1 MSSIQFHLPEAPMKF
16 RNQTL
21 TIAMLLASSAALAGK
36 AVPYSYLGTP
46 ETANVSAT
54 PVSCSQGA
62 CSPSIALVGG
72 GYDVGEAFRWMIGR
86 AGVTKATGGR
96 FVIIRATGTD
106 AYNPYI
112 YSRLG
117 QVDPTSPRGYDMVG
131 GADLGLT
138 SVETLVISSRAAAED
153 PQVLKVVGRAN
164 AIFIA
169 GGDQADYYNYW
180 QGTSLN
186 TLIQKAVAAGI
197 PVGGTSAGTSMLGQ
211 YAFAALNGAVESA
224 AALGDPFNRYVTI
237 DPLNT
242 SSKKF
247 VQTGSFLSVATLGK
261 TIADPHFNTRDRLG
275 RLFSFVARIGNG
287 CSGGVTNYGDVAGIG
302 IDEETAVLIS
312 GAPGAAKAE
321 LVANPYNAENTSALY
336 TAQNSAYFVKYT
348 GAPSQ
353 CVAGKPLVDNSGI
366 QVYRLSAQPSK
377 PSPYPSAPQYSFK
390 ANASFNTSNWTSQAV
405 QTYADGSSLNGPY
418 YYGASGGAILGN
430 TVH

>member
-1 MSSIQFHLPEAPMKF
+1 MKF
-16 RNQTL
+16 RNKPMY
-21 TIAMLLASSAALAGK
+21 IALFLLASNAASAAK
-36 AVPYSYLGTP
+36 AVTYSYLGNP
-46 ETANVSAT
+46 ETASVSAT
-54 PVSCSQGA
+54 PVSCAQGA

-72 GYDVGEAFRWMIGR
+72 GYDVGEAFRWMIAR
-86 AGVTKATGGR
+86 AGITKATGGR

-112 YSRLG
+112 FSRLG
-117 QVDPTSPRGYDMVG
+117 QVDTTSPKGYEMVG

-138 SVETLVISSRAAAED
+138 SVETLVISSRAMAED
-153 PQVLKVVGRAN
+153 PLVQKVVGRAN

-180 QGTSLN
+180 QSTSLN

-197 PVGGTSAGTSMLGQ
+197 PVGGTSAGTAMLGQ
-211 YAFAALNGAVESA
+211 YAFAALNGAVESP
-224 AALGDPFNRYVTI
+224 AALSDPFNRSVTL

-247 VQTGSFLSVATLGK
+247 VQTGSFLNVATLGK
-261 TIADPHFNTRDRLG
+261 TITDPHFNTRDRLG

-287 CSGGVTNYGDVAGIG
+287 CTGGVTNYGDVAGIG

-321 LVANPYNAENTSALY
+321 LVANPYNAENTTSLY

-348 GAPSQ
+348 SAPTQ

-377 PSPYPSAPQYSFK
+377 PSPYPTAPQYSFK
-390 ANASFNTSNWTSQAV
+390 ASASFNTSNWASQVV
-405 QTYADGSSLNGPY
+405 QTYGDGSSLNGPY
-418 YYGASGGAILGN
+418 YYGAAGGAVLGSS
-430 TVH
+430 VR

>member
-1 MSSIQFHLPEAPMKF
+1 MKF
-16 RNQTL
+16 RNKSL
-21 TIAMLLASSAALAGK
+21 YVALFLLASNAASAAK
-36 AVPYSYLGTP
+36 AVTYSYLGNP
-46 ETANVSAT
+46 ESTNVTAT
-54 PVSCSQGA
+54 PVSCAQGA

-72 GYDVGEAFRWMIGR
+72 GYDVGEAFRWMIAR
-86 AGVTKATGGR
+86 AGITKTTGGR
-96 FVIIRATGTD
+96 FVIIRATGTG

-112 YSRLG
+112 YSSLG
-117 QVDPTSPRGYDMVG
+117 QVDSTSPRNYEMVG
-131 GADLGLT
+131 GIDLGVT

-153 PQVLKVVGRAN
+153 PFVLKVVGRAN

-180 QGTSLN
+180 QSTSLN
-186 TLIQKAVAAGI
+186 SLIQKARYCRHSGRRHQRRHRHAGPI
-197 PVGGTSAGTSMLGQ
+197 RLRRAERRIESP
-211 YAFAALNGAVESA
+211 AALSN
-224 AALGDPFNRYVTI
+224 PFDKAVTI

-247 VQTGSFLSVATLGK
+247 VQTGSFVNVASLGK
-261 TIADPHFNTRDRLG
+261 TITDPHFNTRDRLG

-287 CSGGVTNYGDVAGIG
+287 CTGGVTNYGDVAGIG

-321 LVANPYNAENTSALY
+321 LAVNPYNAENTTSLY

-348 GAPSQ
+348 SAPTQ

-390 ANASFNTSNWTSQAV
+390 SSASFNTSNWPSQVV
-405 QTYADGSSLNGPY
+405 QTYGDGSSLNGPY
-418 YYGASGGAILGN
+418 YYGASGGAVLGN

>member
-1 MSSIQFHLPEAPMKF
+1 MKF
-16 RNQTL
+16 RNPSL
-21 TIAMLLASSAALAGK
+21 CIAVFLLASNAATAAK
-36 AVPYSYLGTP
+36 AVTYSYLGNP
-46 ETANVSAT
+46 EAANVTAK
-54 PVSCSQGA
+54 PVSCAQGA

-72 GYDVGEAFRWMIGR
+72 GYDVGEAFRWMIAR
-86 AGVTKATGGR
+86 AGITPSTGGR

-117 QVDPTSPRGYDMVG
+117 QVDTTSPRGYEMVG
-131 GADLGLT
+131 GIDLGLS
-138 SVETLVISSRAAAED
+138 SVETLVISSRAMAED

-180 QGTSLN
+180 QSTSLAN
-186 TLIQKAVAAGI
+186 LIQKAVNAGI
-197 PVGGTSAGTSMLGQ
+197 PVGGTSAGTAMLGQ
-211 YAFAALNGAVESA
+211 YAFAALNGAIESP
-224 AALGDPFNRYVTI
+224 AALSDPFSRYVTI

-247 VQTGSFLSVATLGK
+247 VQTGPFVSVPTLGK
-261 TIADPHFNTRDRLG
+261 MITDTHFNTRDRLG

-287 CSGGVTNYGDVAGIG
+287 CTGGVTNYGDVAGIG

-321 LVANPYNAENTSALY
+321 LAVNPYNAENSTSLY

-348 GAPSQ
+348 AAPSQ
-353 CVAGKPLVDNSGI
+353 CAAKQPLVSNSGI
-366 QVYRLSAQPSK
+366 QVYRLSAQPGK
-377 PSPYPSAPQYSFK
+377 PSPYPAAPQYSFK
-390 ANASFNTSNWTSQAV
+390 ANASFNTANWASQAV
-405 QTYADGSSLNGPY
+405 QTYADGSSLNGPF
-418 YYGASGGAILGN
+418 YYGASGGTVLGN
-430 TVH
+430 QVR

>member
-1 MSSIQFHLPEAPMKF
+1 MKF
-16 RNQTL
+16 RNKSL
-21 TIAMLLASSAALAGK
+21 YIALFLLASNVASAAK
-36 AVPYSYLGTP
+36 AVTYSYLGNP
-46 ETANVSAT
+46 ETANVTAT
-54 PVSCSQGA
+54 PVSCAQGA

-72 GYDVGEAFRWMIGR
+72 GYDVGEAFRWMISR
-86 AGVTKATGGR
+86 AGITKTTGGR

-112 YSRLG
+112 FSRLG
-117 QVDPTSPRGYDMVG
+117 QVDTTSPKGYEMVG

-138 SVETLVISSRAAAED
+138 SVETLVISSRAMAED
-153 PQVLKVVGRAN
+153 PLVQKVIGRAN

-180 QGTSLN
+180 QSTSLN

-197 PVGGTSAGTSMLGQ
+197 PVGGTSAGTAMLGQ
-211 YAFAALNGAVESA
+211 YAFAALNGAVESP
-224 AALGDPFNRYVTI
+224 AALSDPFNRYVTL

-247 VQTGSFLSVATLGK
+247 VQTGSFLNVATLGK
-261 TIADPHFNTRDRLG
+261 TITDPHFNTRDRLG

-287 CSGGVTNYGDVAGIG
+287 CTGGVTNYGDVAGIG

-312 GAPGAAKAE
+312 GAPGAARAE
-321 LVANPYNAENTSALY
+321 LVANPYNAENTTSLY

-348 GAPSQ
+348 SAPTQ

-390 ANASFNTSNWTSQAV
+390 ASASFNTSNWASQVV
-405 QTYADGSSLNGPY
+405 QTYGDGSSLNGPY
-418 YYGASGGAILGN
+418 YYGASGGAVLGG
-430 TVH
+430 TVR

>member
-1 MSSIQFHLPEAPMKF
+1 MKF
-16 RNQTL
+16 RNPSL
-21 TIAMLLASSAALAGK
+21 CIAAFLLASNAATAAK
-36 AVPYSYLGTP
+36 AVTYSYLGNP
-46 ETANVSAT
+46 ETANVTAK
-54 PVSCSQGA
+54 PVSCAQGA

-72 GYDVGEAFRWMIGR
+72 GYDVGEAFRWMIAR
-86 AGVTKATGGR
+86 AGITPATGGR

-117 QVDPTSPRGYDMVG
+117 QVDTTSPRGYEMVG
-131 GADLGLT
+131 GIDLGLS
-138 SVETLVISSRAAAED
+138 SVETLVISSRAMAED

-180 QGTSLN
+180 QSTSLN
-186 TLIQKAVAAGI
+186 TLIQKAIAAGI
-197 PVGGTSAGTSMLGQ
+197 PVGGTSAGTAMLGQ
-211 YAFAALNGAVESA
+211 YAYAALNGSIESPG
-224 AALGDPFNRYVTI
+224 ALGNPFDKAVTI

-247 VQTGSFLSVATLGK
+247 VQTGSFVNVAQLAN
-261 TIADPHFNTRDRLG
+261 TITDMHFNTRDRMG
-275 RLFSFVARIGNG
+275 RLFSFMARVGKG
-287 CSGGVTNYGDVAGIG
+287 CTGGVVNYGDVVGMG

-321 LVANPYNAENTSALY
+321 LAVNPYNAENTTSLY
-336 TAQNSAYFVKYT
+336 TAQNSAYFVRYT
-348 GAPSQ
+348 AAPSQ
-353 CVAGKPLVDNSGI
+353 CVAGKPLVSNSGV
-366 QVYRLSAQPSK
+366 QVYRLSGQPGK

-390 ANASFNTSNWTSQAV
+390 ASASFNTSNWGAQVV

-418 YYGASGGAILGN
+418 YYGASGGAVVGN
-430 TVH
+430 TVR

>member
-1 MSSIQFHLPEAPMKF
+1 
-16 RNQTL
+16 
-21 TIAMLLASSAALAGK
+21 
-36 AVPYSYLGTP
+36 
-46 ETANVSAT
+46 
-54 PVSCSQGA
+54 
-62 CSPSIALVGG
+62 VGG
-72 GYDVGEAFRWMIGR
+72 GYDVGEAFRWMIAR
-86 AGVTKATGGR
+86 AGITKATGGR

-117 QVDPTSPRGYDMVG
+117 QIDPTSPRGYEMVG
-131 GADLGLT
+131 GVDLGLT

-164 AIFIA
+164 AVFIA
-169 GGDQADYYNYW
+169 GGDQADYYNDW

-186 TLIQKAVAAGI
+186 TLLQKAVANGI

-211 YAFAALNGAVESA
+211 YAFAALYGAVESP
-224 AALGDPFNRYVTI
+224 AALSDPFNRYVTI

-242 SSKKF
+242 ASKKF
-247 VQTGSFLSVATLGK
+247 VQTGSFLNVATLGK
-261 TIADPHFNTRDRLG
+261 MIVDPHFNTRDRLG

-287 CSGGVTNYGDVAGIG
+287 CTGGVTAYGDVAGIG

-321 LVANPYNAENTSALY
+321 LAANPYNAGNTTPLY

-366 QVYRLSAQPSK
+366 QVYRLSAQPGK
-377 PSPYPSAPQYSFK
+377 PSPYPAAPQYSFK
-390 ANASFNTSNWTSQAV
+390 ASASFDTSNWTAQAV
-405 QTYADGSSLNGPY
+405 QTYGDGSSLNGPY
-418 YYGASGGAILGN
+418 YYGASGGAVLGN

>member
-1 MSSIQFHLPEAPMKF
+1 MKF
-16 RNQTL
+16 RNPSL
-21 TIAMLLASSAALAGK
+21 CIVAFLLASNTATAAK
-36 AVPYSYLGTP
+36 AVTYSYLGNP
-46 ETANVSAT
+46 ETANVTAK
-54 PVSCSQGA
+54 PVSCAQGA

-72 GYDVGEAFRWMIGR
+72 GYDVGEAFRWMIAR
-86 AGVTKATGGR
+86 AGITPATGGR

-117 QVDPTSPRGYDMVG
+117 QVDTSSPRGYEMVG
-131 GADLGLT
+131 GIDLGLS
-138 SVETLVISSRAAAED
+138 SVETLVISSRAMAED

-180 QGTSLN
+180 QSTSLAN
-186 TLIQKAVAAGI
+186 LIQKAVNAGI
-197 PVGGTSAGTSMLGQ
+197 PVGGTSAGTAMLGQ
-211 YAFAALNGAVESA
+211 YAFAALNGSIETPG
-224 AALGDPFNRYVTI
+224 ALSNPFDRAVTI

-247 VQTGSFLSVATLGK
+247 VQTGPFVSVPTLGK
-261 TIADPHFNTRDRLG
+261 MITDSHFNTRDRLG

-287 CSGGVTNYGDVAGIG
+287 CTGGVTNYGDVAGIG

-321 LVANPYNAENTSALY
+321 LAVNPYNAENTTSLY

-348 GAPSQ
+348 AAPSQ
-353 CVAGKPLVDNSGI
+353 CAAKQPLVSNSGI
-366 QVYRLSAQPSK
+366 QVYRLSGQPGK

-390 ANASFNTSNWTSQAV
+390 ANASFNTSNWASQLV

-418 YYGASGGAILGN
+418 YYGASGGAVLGSSIR
-430 TVH
+430 

>member
-1 MSSIQFHLPEAPMKF
+1 MKF
-16 RNQTL
+16 RHTPL
-21 TIAMLLASSAALAGK
+21 CAALFLLASTSHAATAAKGYT
-36 AVPYSYLGTP
+36 YSYLGNP
-46 ETANVSAT
+46 DNPSVSAT
-54 PVSCSQGA
+54 PASCVKGA
-62 CSPSIALVGG
+62 CTPSVALVGG
-72 GYDVGEAFRWMIGR
+72 GYDVGEAFRWMIAR
-86 AGVTKATGGR
+86 AGISRTTGGR

-117 QVDPTSPRGYDMVG
+117 QVDPTSPRGYEMVG

-138 SVETLVISSRAAAED
+138 SVETLVIPDRAAAED
-153 PQVLKVVGRAN
+153 PFVLKVIGRAS

-169 GGDQADYYNYW
+169 GGDQADYYNDW

-186 TLIQKAVAAGI
+186 NLIQKAVAAGI
-197 PVGGTSAGTSMLGQ
+197 PVGGTSAGTAMLGQ
-211 YAFAALNGAVESA
+211 YAFAALNGNVDSSQ
-224 AALGDPFNRYVTI
+224 ALSDPFNRYVTI

-247 VQTGSFLSVATLGK
+247 VQSGSFLNIASLGN
-261 TIADPHFNTRDRLG
+261 TITDPHFNTRDRLG
-275 RLFSFVARIGNG
+275 RLFSFVARIGKA
-287 CSGGVTNYGDVAGIG
+287 CTGGVVNTGDVAGIG
-302 IDEETAVLIS
+302 IDEETALLIS
-312 GAPGAAKAE
+312 GAAGSAKAE
-321 LVANPYNAENTSALY
+321 MAVNPYNAENTTSLY

-348 GAPSQ
+348 NAPTQ

-377 PSPYPSAPQYSFK
+377 TSPYASAPQYSFK
-390 ANASFNTSNWTSQAV
+390 VSASFNTGTWTSQMV

-418 YYGASGGAILGN
+418 YYGTSGGAVLGN

>member
-1 MSSIQFHLPEAPMKF
+1 MKI
-16 RNQTL
+16 RNKSMY
-21 TIAMLLASSAALAGK
+21 IALFLLASNAASAAK
-36 AVPYSYLGTP
+36 AVTYSFLGNP
-46 ETANVSAT
+46 ETASVSAT
-54 PVSCSQGA
+54 PVSCAQGA

-72 GYDVGEAFRWMIGR
+72 GYDVGESFRWMIAR
-86 AGVTKATGGR
+86 AGITKATGGR

-112 YSRLG
+112 FSRLG
-117 QVDPTSPRGYDMVG
+117 QVDTTSPKGYEMVG

-138 SVETLVISSRAAAED
+138 SVETLVISSRAMAED
-153 PQVLKVVGRAN
+153 PLVQKVVGRAN

-180 QGTSLN
+180 QSTSLN

-197 PVGGTSAGTSMLGQ
+197 PVGGTSAGTAMLGQ
-211 YAFAALNGAVESA
+211 YAFAALNGAVESP
-224 AALGDPFNRYVTI
+224 AALSDPFNRSVTL

-247 VQTGSFLSVATLGK
+247 VQTGSFLNVATLGK
-261 TIADPHFNTRDRLG
+261 TITDPHFNTRDRLG

-287 CSGGVTNYGDVAGIG
+287 CTGGVTNYGDVAGIG

-321 LVANPYNAENTSALY
+321 LVANPYNAENTTSLY

-348 GAPSQ
+348 SAPTQ

-377 PSPYPSAPQYSFK
+377 PSPYPTAPQYSFK
-390 ANASFNTSNWTSQAV
+390 ASASFNTSNWASQVV
-405 QTYADGSSLNGPY
+405 QTYGDGSSLNGPY
-418 YYGASGGAILGN
+418 YYGAAGGAVLGSS
-430 TVH
+430 VR

>member
-1 MSSIQFHLPEAPMKF
+1 MKF
-16 RNQTL
+16 RNPSL
-21 TIAMLLASSAALAGK
+21 CIAVFLLASNAAIATK
-36 AVPYSYLGTP
+36 AVTYSYLGNP
-46 ETANVSAT
+46 ETANVTAK
-54 PVSCSQGA
+54 PVSCAQGA

-72 GYDVGEAFRWMIGR
+72 GYDVGEAFRWMIAR
-86 AGVTKATGGR
+86 AGITPSTGGR

-117 QVDPTSPRGYDMVG
+117 QVDNTSPRGYEMVG
-131 GADLGLT
+131 GIDLGLS
-138 SVETLVISSRAAAED
+138 SVETLVISSRAMAED

-180 QGTSLN
+180 QSTSLAN
-186 TLIQKAVAAGI
+186 LIQKAINAGI
-197 PVGGTSAGTSMLGQ
+197 PVGGTSAGTAMLGQ
-211 YAFAALNGAVESA
+211 YAYAALNGSIESPG
-224 AALGDPFNRYVTI
+224 ALGNPFDKAVTI

-247 VQTGSFLSVATLGK
+247 LQTGSFVNVAQLAN
-261 TIADPHFNTRDRLG
+261 TITDMHFNTRDRMG
-275 RLFSFVARIGNG
+275 RLFSFMARIGKG
-287 CSGGVTNYGDVAGIG
+287 CTGGVVNYGDVVGMG

-321 LVANPYNAENTSALY
+321 LAVNPYNAENTTSLY

-348 GAPSQ
+348 AAPSQ
-353 CVAGKPLVDNSGI
+353 CVTGKPLVSNSGV
-366 QVYRLSAQPSK
+366 QVYRLSGQPGK

-390 ANASFNTSNWTSQAV
+390 ASASFNTANWTSQVV

-418 YYGASGGAILGN
+418 YYGAAGGLVLGN
-430 TVH
+430 NVR

>member
-1 MSSIQFHLPEAPMKF
+1 MKF
-16 RNQTL
+16 RNSSLFATL
-21 TIAMLLASSAALAGK
+21 FLLASATNAAKGTT
-36 AVPYSYLGTP
+36 YSFLGNP
-46 ETANVSAT
+46 DNPNVSAK
-54 PVSCSQGA
+54 PVSCAQGA

-72 GYDVGEAFRWMIGR
+72 GYDVGEAFRWMIAR
-86 AGVTKATGGR
+86 AGITPATGGR

-117 QVDPTSPRGYDMVG
+117 QVDTTSPKGYEMVG

-138 SVETLVISSRAAAED
+138 SVETLVISSRANAED
-153 PQVLKVVGRAN
+153 PLVLKVIGRAS

-180 QGTSLN
+180 QSTSLN

-197 PVGGTSAGTSMLGQ
+197 PVGGTSAGTAMLGQ
-211 YAFAALNGAVESA
+211 YAYAALNGSIESPGALSNPFDKAVT
-224 AALGDPFNRYVTI
+224 L

-247 VQTGSFLSVATLGK
+247 VQTGSFLNVASLGK
-261 TIADPHFNTRDRLG
+261 TITDSHFNTRDRLG

-287 CSGGVTNYGDVAGIG
+287 CTGGVTNYGDVAGIG
-302 IDEETAVLIS
+302 INEETAVLIS

-321 LVANPYNAENTSALY
+321 LVANPYNADNTTSLY

-348 GAPSQ
+348 GAPTQ

-366 QVYRLSAQPSK
+366 QVYRLSAQPTK
-377 PSPYPSAPQYSFK
+377 PSPYPAAPQYSFK
-390 ANASFNTSNWTSQAV
+390 ASASFNTSNWTSQVV

-418 YYGASGGAILGN
+418 YYGASGGAVLGS

>member
-1 MSSIQFHLPEAPMKF
+1 MQF
-16 RNQTL
+16 RNSSLFATL
-21 TIAMLLASSAALAGK
+21 FLLASASNAAKGYT
-36 AVPYSYLGTP
+36 YSFLGNP
-46 ETANVSAT
+46 DNPNVSAQ
-54 PVSCSQGA
+54 PVSCAQGA

-72 GYDVGEAFRWMIGR
+72 GYDVGEAFRWMIAR
-86 AGVTKATGGR
+86 AGITPATGGR

-117 QVDPTSPRGYDMVG
+117 QVDTTSPKGYEMVG

-138 SVETLVISSRAAAED
+138 SVETLVISSRANAED
-153 PQVLKVVGRAN
+153 PFVLKVIGRAS

-180 QGTSLN
+180 QSTSLN

-197 PVGGTSAGTSMLGQ
+197 PVGGTSAGTAMLGQ
-211 YAFAALNGAVESA
+211 YAFAALNGAIESP
-224 AALGDPFNRYVTI
+224 AALSNPFDRAVTL

-247 VQTGSFLSVATLGK
+247 VQTGSFLN
-261 TIADPHFNTRDRLG
+261 IASLANTVTDMHFNTRDRMG
-275 RLFSFVARIGNG
+275 RLFSFVARIGKG
-287 CSGGVTNYGDVAGIG
+287 CTGGVANYGDVAGIG

-321 LVANPYNAENTSALY
+321 LVANPYNAENTTALY

-348 GAPSQ
+348 GAPTQ

-377 PSPYPSAPQYSFK
+377 PSPYPAAPQYSFK
-390 ANASFNTSNWTSQAV
+390 ASATFNTSNWTSQLV

-418 YYGASGGAILGN
+418 YYGAAGGAVTGS
-430 TVH
+430 TVR

>member
-1 MSSIQFHLPEAPMKF
+1 MQLRNSSLFA
-16 RNQTL
+16 TL
-21 TIAMLLASSAALAGK
+21 FLLASASNAAKGYT
-36 AVPYSYLGTP
+36 YSFLGNP
-46 ETANVSAT
+46 DNPNVTAK
-54 PVSCSQGA
+54 PVSCAQGA
-62 CSPSIALVGG
+62 CSPSVALVGG
-72 GYDVGEAFRWMIGR
+72 GYDVGEAFRWMIAR
-86 AGVTKATGGR
+86 AGITPATGGR

-117 QVDPTSPRGYDMVG
+117 QVDTTSPKGYEMVG

-138 SVETLVISSRAAAED
+138 SVETLVISSRANAED
-153 PQVLKVVGRAN
+153 PFVLKVIGRAS

-180 QGTSLN
+180 QSTSLN

-197 PVGGTSAGTSMLGQ
+197 PVGGTSAGTAMLGQ
-211 YAFAALNGAVESA
+211 YAFAALNGAIESP
-224 AALGDPFNRYVTI
+224 AALSNPFDRAVTL

-247 VQTGSFLSVATLGK
+247 VQTGSFLNVASLANTV
-261 TIADPHFNTRDRLG
+261 TDMHFNTRDRMG
-275 RLFSFVARIGNG
+275 RLFSFVARIGKG
-287 CSGGVTNYGDVAGIG
+287 CTGGVTNYGDVAGIG
-302 IDEETAVLIS
+302 IDEETAVLVS

-321 LVANPYNAENTSALY
+321 LVANPYNAENTNALY

-348 GAPSQ
+348 GAPTQ

-377 PSPYPSAPQYSFK
+377 PSPYPGAPQYSFK
-390 ANASFNTSNWTSQAV
+390 ASATFNTSNWTSQTV

-418 YYGASGGAILGN
+418 YYGASGGAVTGS
-430 TVH
+430 TVR

>member
-1 MSSIQFHLPEAPMKF
+1 MKF
-16 RNQTL
+16 RNSSLFATL
-21 TIAMLLASSAALAGK
+21 FLLASASNAAKGTT
-36 AVPYSYLGTP
+36 YSFLGNP
-46 ETANVSAT
+46 DNPNVSAKPT
-54 PVSCSQGA
+54 SCAQGT

-72 GYDVGEAFRWMIGR
+72 GYDVGEAFRWMIAR
-86 AGVTKATGGR
+86 AGITPATGGR

-117 QVDPTSPRGYDMVG
+117 QVDTTSPKGYEMVG

-138 SVETLVISSRAAAED
+138 SVETLVISSRAMAED
-153 PQVLKVVGRAN
+153 PLVLKVIGRAN

-186 TLIQKAVAAGI
+186 TLIQQAVAAGI
-197 PVGGTSAGTSMLGQ
+197 PVGGTSAGTAMLGQ
-211 YAFAALNGAVESA
+211 YAFAALNGAIESP
-224 AALGDPFNRYVTI
+224 AALSNPYNKAVTI

-247 VQTGSFLSVATLGK
+247 VQTGSFLNIATLGK
-261 TIADPHFNTRDRLG
+261 TITDSHFNTRDRLG

-287 CSGGVTNYGDVAGIG
+287 CTGGVTNYNDVAGIG
-302 IDEETAVLIS
+302 INEETAVLIS

-321 LVANPYNAENTSALY
+321 LVANPYNAENTTSLY

-348 GAPSQ
+348 GAPTQ

-377 PSPYPSAPQYSFK
+377 PSPYPAAPQYSFK
-390 ANASFNTSNWTSQAV
+390 ASASFNTSNWTSQVV
-405 QTYADGSSLNGPY
+405 QTYGDGSSLNGPY
-418 YYGASGGAILGN
+418 YYGASGGAVLGN

>member
-1 MSSIQFHLPEAPMKF
+1 MKF
-16 RNQTL
+16 RNKSL
-21 TIAMLLASSAALAGK
+21 YIALFLLASNVASAAK
-36 AVPYSYLGTP
+36 AVTYSYLGNP
-46 ETANVSAT
+46 ETANVTAT
-54 PVSCSQGA
+54 PVSCAQGA

-72 GYDVGEAFRWMIGR
+72 GYDVGEAFRWMIAR
-86 AGVTKATGGR
+86 AGITKTTGGR

-112 YSRLG
+112 FSRLG
-117 QVDPTSPRGYDMVG
+117 QVDTTSPKGYEMVG

-138 SVETLVISSRAAAED
+138 SVETLVISSRAMAED
-153 PQVLKVVGRAN
+153 PLVQKVIGRAN

-180 QGTSLN
+180 QSTSLN

-197 PVGGTSAGTSMLGQ
+197 PVGGTSAGTAMLGQ
-211 YAFAALNGAVESA
+211 YAFAALNGAVESP
-224 AALGDPFNRYVTI
+224 AALSDPFNRYVTL

-247 VQTGSFLSVATLGK
+247 VQTGSFLNVATLGK
-261 TIADPHFNTRDRLG
+261 TITDPHFNTRDRLG

-287 CSGGVTNYGDVAGIG
+287 CTGGVTNYGDVAGIG

-312 GAPGAAKAE
+312 GAPGAARAE
-321 LVANPYNAENTSALY
+321 LVANPYNAENTTSLY

-348 GAPSQ
+348 SAPTQ

-390 ANASFNTSNWTSQAV
+390 ASASFNTSNWASQVV
-405 QTYADGSSLNGPY
+405 QTYGDGSSLNGPY
-418 YYGASGGAILGN
+418 YYGASGGAVLGG
-430 TVH
+430 TVR

>member
-1 MSSIQFHLPEAPMKF
+1 MKVRHHVLYLAIF
-16 RNQTL
+16 
-21 TIAMLLASSAALAGK
+21 LLASNAASAAK
-36 AVPYSYLGTP
+36 AVTYTYLGSP
-46 ETANVSAT
+46 EAANITAK
-54 PVSCSQGA
+54 PVSCTQGT

-72 GYDVGEAFRWMIGR
+72 GYDVGEAFRWMIAR
-86 AGVTKATGGR
+86 AGITKATGGR

-106 AYNPYI
+106 AYNPYV

-117 QVDPTSPRGYDMVG
+117 QIDTTTPRNYEMVG
-131 GADLGLT
+131 GIDLGVT
-138 SVETLVISSRAAAED
+138 SVETLIVNSRAAAED

-180 QGTSLN
+180 QSTSLAN
-186 TLIQKAVAAGI
+186 LIQKAVTAGI
-197 PVGGTSAGTSMLGQ
+197 PVGGTSAGTAMLGQ
-211 YAFAALNGAVESA
+211 YAFAALNGAVDSSE
-224 AALGDPFNRYVTI
+224 ALSNPFNKYITI

-242 SSKKF
+242 SSRKF
-247 VQTGSFLSVATLGK
+247 VQTGPFVSVPTLSK
-261 TIADPHFNTRDRLG
+261 TITDTHFNTRDRLG

-287 CSGGVTNYGDVAGIG
+287 CTGGVTNYNDVAGIG

-321 LVANPYNAENTSALY
+321 LAVNPYNPENTTSLY

-353 CVAGKPLVDNSGI
+353 CASGFPLVDNSGI
-366 QVYRLSAQPSK
+366 QVYRLSGQPAK
-377 PSPYPSAPQYSFK
+377 PSPYPAAPQYSFR
-390 ANASFNTSNWTSQAV
+390 ASASFNTSNWTSQVV

-418 YYGASGGAILGN
+418 YYGTSGGTVLGN
-430 TVH
+430 NVR